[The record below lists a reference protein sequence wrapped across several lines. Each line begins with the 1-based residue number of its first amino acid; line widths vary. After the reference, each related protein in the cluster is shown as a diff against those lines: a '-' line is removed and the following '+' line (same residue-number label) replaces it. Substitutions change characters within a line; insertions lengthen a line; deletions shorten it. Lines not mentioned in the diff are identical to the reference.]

1 MLSPPAFG
9 HRGWCPH
16 DIHSPSLVTAV
27 PSVSLP
33 RRVEGRTR
41 SYTASLV
48 IGSLV
53 SCVTDLQ
60 QKKRKRSRRFIQLRA
75 TSAVEVFARAWYP
88 LGFTAVTDR
97 GKPHH
102 LRVCNVPVVF
112 WHDGDAWRAAIDECP
127 HRRVRLSEGRLEGS
141 ELQCPYHGW
150 TFNGQGQCTRIPQA
164 DESSQKAR
172 LSPRAC
178 LSMLPTEERNGL
190 LFLWAAGLYGDPE
203 PPDHQALDELIHQE
217 DIFAIP
223 GVQYVDYS
231 RDLFMDMP
239 ILLENVL
246 DPAHL
251 PFTHH
256 ATISSRKQAAE
267 IPIQI
272 TSRDPGG
279 FTGRRDK
286 PQLQASGVV
295 SYKAPNHVWS
305 LTDRKDSYRD
315 WNIVYAA
322 PICPGRSRIFVRVV
336 FEVPKVPMPLR
347 QIFQVVFSPS
357 LPPWVTHLLN
367 HNVLEDDNVFLH
379 YQGET
384 MAPDGKQD
392 AKWQERFYTPT
403 SSDAAVLCY
412 HRWLQDVGGGV
423 HWARDPSTSI
433 KRKGR
438 EELLERLHSHT
449 DHCWSCSEALALS
462 QMLQSWGRPLLLLAL
477 LTTVLL
483 DDFQWPLAMLSIA
496 VAAVVAC
503 AAALEKQLTVGEYPP
518 PRNR

>member
-1 MLSPPAFG
+1 M
-9 HRGWCPH
+9 
-16 DIHSPSLVTAV
+16 DTSLW
-27 PSVSLP
+27 
-33 RRVEGRTR
+33 
-41 SYTASLV
+41 
-48 IGSLV
+48 
-53 SCVTDLQ
+53 Q
-60 QKKRKRSRRFIQLRA
+60 
-75 TSAVEVFARAWYP
+75 
-88 LGFTAVTDR
+88 
-97 GKPHH
+97 
-102 LRVCNVPVVF
+102 
-112 WHDGDAWRAAIDECP
+112 
-127 HRRVRLSEGRLEGS
+127 
-141 ELQCPYHGW
+141 
-150 TFNGQGQCTRIPQA
+150 
-164 DESSQKAR
+164 
-172 LSPRAC
+172 
-178 LSMLPTEERNGL
+178 
-190 LFLWAAGLYGDPE
+190 
-203 PPDHQALDELIHQE
+203 

-357 LPPWVTHLLN
+357 LPPW
-367 HNVLEDDNVFLH
+367 
-379 YQGET
+379 
-384 MAPDGKQD
+384 D

>member
-1 MLSPPAFG
+1 MAGRSMVKANAQE
-9 HRGWCPH
+9 
-16 DIHSPSLVTAV
+16 SL
-27 PSVSLP
+27 
-33 RRVEGRTR
+33 
-41 SYTASLV
+41 
-48 IGSLV
+48 
-53 SCVTDLQ
+53 
-60 QKKRKRSRRFIQLRA
+60 
-75 TSAVEVFARAWYP
+75 
-88 LGFTAVTDR
+88 
-97 GKPHH
+97 KPT
-102 LRVCNVPVVF
+102 N
-112 WHDGDAWRAAIDECP
+112 
-127 HRRVRLSEGRLEGS
+127 HRRKPDYLHVLAYPCC
-141 ELQCPYHGW
+141 LQRKGTVFCS
-150 TFNGQGQCTRIPQA
+150 FGQRGY
-164 DESSQKAR
+164 
-172 LSPRAC
+172 
-178 LSMLPTEERNGL
+178 TEIRN
-190 LFLWAAGLYGDPE
+190 
-203 PPDHQALDELIHQE
+203 HQI
-217 DIFAIP
+217 IK
-223 GVQYVDYS
+223 
-231 RDLFMDMP
+231 R
-239 ILLENVL
+239 
-246 DPAHL
+246 
-251 PFTHH
+251 
-256 ATISSRKQAAE
+256 
-267 IPIQI
+267 
-272 TSRDPGG
+272 
-279 FTGRRDK
+279 RRDK

-462 QMLQSWGRPLLLLAL
+462 QMLQSWGRPLLLLAS
-477 LTTVLL
+477 L
-483 DDFQWPLAMLSIA
+483 DPISKVYTFLKA
-496 VAAVVAC
+496 VTFRTHTHTRRYTYI
-503 AAALEKQLTVGEYPP
+503 LYYIKLY
-518 PRNR
+518 